1 MAQRVAGKIALVT
14 GGGSGLGKAD
24 SLLLAAEGATVYVAD
39 INDAGAAAVVEAITA
54 AGGTAHALHL
64 DVSSEESWRTAYAEI
79 ERAHG
84 RLDVLVN
91 NAGIVIVADPEST
104 TTEQWDRAMGIMA
117 RGVFF
122 GCKFGL
128 PLLAKSKSGSI
139 INISS
144 TASHF
149 GYAPFFA
156 YAAAKGAVR
165 SMSKSIA
172 AHCQDKGYPV
182 RVNTLHPSAIE
193 TPMIQ
198 TAEGRLGQDHD
209 IPEGVLPFGAV
220 GSPKDVAN
228 LVLFLASDES
238 RFLTGGEYLIDN
250 GLAIRP
256 GAVVGGN

>member
-1 MAQRVAGKIALVT
+1 MTQRVAGKIALVT
-14 GGGSGLGKAD
+14 GGGSGLGRAD
-24 SLLLAAEGATVYVAD
+24 SLLLAAEGAMVYVAD
-39 INDAGAAAVVEAITA
+39 INDAGARAVADEIVAK
-54 AGGTAHALHL
+54 GGQAQALHL
-64 DVSSEESWRTAYAEI
+64 DVASEEAWQAVYDEI
-79 ERAHG
+79 GRAHG

-122 GCKFGL
+122 GCKHGL
-128 PLLAKSKSGSI
+128 PLLAKSTSGSI

-156 YAAAKGAVR
+156 YSAAKGAVR
-165 SMSKSIA
+165 AMSKSIA
-172 AHCQDKGYPV
+172 AHCQDKGYRV

-198 TAEGRLGQDHD
+198 TAEGRLGQDHE

-220 GSPKDVAN
+220 GSPRDVAN
-228 LVLFLASDES
+228 VVLFLASDES
-238 RFLTGGEYLIDN
+238 RFLTGGEYLVDN

-256 GAVVGGN
+256 GAVSGG